1 VAGSGQL
8 EDSAQ
13 GPGRALPAGDLVEER
28 RRCTSLAQVNL
39 RCGRR
44 VRAGWNFTPMLQRG
58 VLLRRRFL
66 SPGPCGLESA
76 MSRGTR
82 VVKKAPATMA
92 LTLRATRTNAAM
104 ASATRTAIVKNCP
117 GTM

>member
-1 VAGSGQL
+1 
-8 EDSAQ
+8 
-13 GPGRALPAGDLVEER
+13 
-28 RRCTSLAQVNL
+28 VNL

-82 VVKKAPATMA
+82 VVKKAPATNSVDPPNGA
-92 LTLRATRTNAAM
+92 VEEADFR
-104 ASATRTAIVKNCP
+104 
-117 GTM
+117 